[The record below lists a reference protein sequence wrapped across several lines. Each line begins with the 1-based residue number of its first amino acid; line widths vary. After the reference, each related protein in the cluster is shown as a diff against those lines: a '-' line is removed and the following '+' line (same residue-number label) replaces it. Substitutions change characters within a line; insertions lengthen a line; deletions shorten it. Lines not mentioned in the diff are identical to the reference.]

1 MAAHKGPGEI
11 IDELRDELRDL
22 NVELRRRD
30 ERIAELKAEAHLGTT
45 KRELFAAM
53 AMQGM
58 LQAGEEVYPQI
69 FDSVARDSLM
79 FADALIE
86 ALKDE

>member
-1 MAAHKGPGEI
+1 MA
-11 IDELRDELRDL
+11 IDFPEEPLTSEVG
-22 NVELRRRD
+22 NVFATIHIDSPLS
-30 ERIAELKAEAHLGTT
+30 